1 MCYLK
6 KIMMNRIL
14 KSFIS
19 KVNTMKDLNTNSG
32 ENNGQLKYSTQNLP
46 FLLNYEYFSLAWGKK
61 HEGYFIDSL
70 GNILSYNMPTKWNFY
85 TSSEEFSSEVFWG
98 YEIDG
103 QISPKHL
110 FENLNSLKK
119 KSSDCIFINISIDEI
134 VQNLTESGFEYSGG
148 GCDMGI
154 RSYSILIFEN
164 NAGQYKR
171 IILKTIGDECL
182 TNKSSFTTE
191 LLKCFNNT

>member
-1 MCYLK
+1 MN
-6 KIMMNRIL
+6 KIFKL
-14 KSFIS
+14 FIS
-19 KVNTMKDLNTNSG
+19 KFNFGIKLNTNSE
-32 ENNGQLKYSTQNLP
+32 ENNGHFKYSTQNLP
-46 FLLNYEYFSLAWGKK
+46 FLLHYEYFNLAWGKI

-85 TSSEEFSSEVFWG
+85 TSLEKFSSKDFRG
-98 YEIDG
+98 NEIDG

-119 KSSDCIFINISIDEI
+119 KSSDCNFININIDEI
-134 VQNLTESGFEYSGG
+134 VQNLTKSDYEYSYA

-154 RSYSILIFEN
+154 RSYSILIFDN
-164 NAGQYKR
+164 NCGQYKR
-171 IILKTIGDECL
+171 IILKTIGDTCL
-182 TNKSSFTTE
+182 INKSSYTVE